1 MKYLCDTNVLSEL
14 IKPHANEGVL
24 DWARQVKLIGL
35 SAIVVEEIAFGLS
48 WKPNP
53 RIQNWFGDFLE
64 QHCHVLPV
72 TESIAHRS
80 GELRGRLQARGL
92 VRTQADMLLAA
103 TAAEHGLTLVTRNT
117 RDFEDCGI
125 ALLNPFVLQ

>member
-14 IKPHANEGVL
+14 IKPDPNEGVMG
-24 DWARQVKLIGL
+24 WARQVKRIGL
-35 SAIVVEEIAFGLS
+35 SAVVVEEIAFGLS

-53 RIQNWFGDFLE
+53 RIQAWFADFME

-72 TESIAHRS
+72 TESVARRA

-92 VRTQADMLLAA
+92 VRTQADMLLAG

-117 RDFEDCGI
+117 PDFDDCGI
-125 ALLNPFVLQ
+125 ALLNPFR